1 MSNASKGMAVAGSI
15 VMMAVATAGVVYRGK
30 ISKAAKR
37 LNKFVHKVP
46 KLIKVSLNR

>member
-1 MSNASKGMAVAGSI
+1 MSSASRGVAVVGGI
-15 VMMAVATAGVVYRGK
+15 VMMAAATAGVVYRDK